1 MPVYVSRS
9 GIQTAN
15 LMIFTSHTRSA
26 VAHATPRRIM
36 MTKFKVSYWTII
48 EADNRDEA
56 KKIFIQDIDEESID
70 VEVVEDD

>member
-1 MPVYVSRS
+1 
-9 GIQTAN
+9 
-15 LMIFTSHTRSA
+15 
-26 VAHATPRRIM
+26 